1 MKILRASLLAAP
13 LAVALLFSGCSSA
26 YYGAMEKFGVA
37 KRDILV
43 DRVGNARESQ
53 QEAKEQIASALE
65 KFIAVTKVE
74 GGSLKAKYDRL
85 NDDFKRSEARATEVR
100 ERIAA
105 VADVSDALFSEWKK
119 ELGAY
124 SDRGLR
130 DQSQR
135 QLDETKRRY
144 NDLMRTMRA
153 AADRMDP
160 ILGKFRDQVLFLKHN
175 LNAQAIAG
183 LTSTASSLQGDVSRL
198 IEDMEKS
205 IREADEFI
213 RSMKTN

>member
-1 MKILRASLLAAP
+1 MKLLRAPLFATSL
-13 LAVALLFSGCSSA
+13 ALTLLGGCSSA
-26 YYGAMEKFGVA
+26 YYGAMEKIGVA

-43 DRVGNARESQ
+43 DRVGDARESQ
-53 QEAKEQIASALE
+53 QAAKEQFASALD

-74 GGSLKAKYDRL
+74 GGSLKAKYDQL
-85 NDDFKRSEARATEVR
+85 NDDFKRSEARAIEVR

-105 VADVSDALFSEWKK
+105 VADVSDALFDEWKK
-119 ELGAY
+119 ELSAY
-124 SDRGLR
+124 SDRSLR

-144 NDLMRTMRA
+144 NDLMRTMRT

-183 LTSTASSLQGDVSRL
+183 LTSTASNLQGDVSRL

-213 RSMKTN
+213 KSMKTS

>member
-1 MKILRASLLAAP
+1 MKILRAPLFAASLAI
-13 LAVALLFSGCSSA
+13 ALLSGCSSA
-26 YYGAMEKFGVA
+26 YYGAMEKIGVA

-53 QEAKEQIASALE
+53 QEAKEQFASALE

-74 GGSLKAKYDRL
+74 GGSLKAKYDQL

-105 VADVSDALFSEWKK
+105 VSDVSDALFSEWKK
-119 ELGAY
+119 ELSAY
-124 SDRGLR
+124 SDRSLR

-183 LTSTASSLQGDVSRL
+183 LTSTASNLQGDVSRL

-213 RSMKTN
+213 KSMKTS